1 MASTKV
7 YLNFV
12 LEQLSFCMEID
23 TIIHK
28 TVIILPI
35 ERNAVA

>member
-12 LEQLSFCMEID
+12 LEQLSFCNGNS
-23 TIIHK
+23 IHK
-28 TVIILPI
+28 TVITIPI
-35 ERNAVA
+35 ERNAAA